1 VVGGNFHPVVQSFSM
16 PRHDPGS
23 LRRASLIARLIG
35 AIVGLL
41 AGVFYGLYVVPN
53 SNGRFNDVAVAGA
66 VVLAAGGVGMVV
78 GFLGGPRV
86 SVQPYLWFEDAL
98 SSAAPAELVGGGA
111 GLVIALL
118 VGALVTVLLSGVP
131 NGIGYAIA
139 LAFTGV
145 LVYLFVSIGMQR
157 RTDLMSLVGQ
167 MGGKRF
173 AGTAGAAA
181 DGPPPRDGA
190 PVVIDTSVLIDG
202 RILDVARTGFLPGRL
217 VLPGFVLEELQRVAD
232 SGDPLRR
239 AKGRR
244 GLTVL
249 EGLKESPD
257 VVCEIVVDDTPS
269 TADVDIRLIR
279 LARQREAAIMTND
292 YNLNRIAQIEGVR
305 VLNLNN
311 LANALKPIVS
321 TGETMEVTIVKEGKE
336 LHQGVGYL
344 DDGTMVVVENG
355 RRFLDTAVTAT
366 VTSVLQ
372 TPAGRMI
379 FALAPVTGD
388 ERRARPSRVIS
399 GGAARSASRVA
410 KR

>member
-1 VVGGNFHPVVQSFSM
+1 M
-16 PRHDPGS
+16 PRHDPLS
-23 LRRASLIARLIG
+23 LRRANRIARLIG
-35 AIVGLL
+35 AIIGLL
-41 AGVFYGLYVVPN
+41 AGVFYGLYLVPN
-53 SNGRFNDVAVAGA
+53 SNGRFNDVAVASA
-66 VVLAAGGVGMVV
+66 VILAAGGVGMVC
-78 GFLGGPRV
+78 GFLAGPRIT
-86 SVQPYLWFEDAL
+86 VQPYLWFEEAL
-98 SSAAPAELVGGGA
+98 STATPAELLGGGA
-111 GLVIALL
+111 GLVVALF

-145 LVYLFVSIGMQR
+145 LIYLFVSIGMKR
-157 RTDLMSLVGQ
+157 RSELLSMVGQ
-167 MGGKRF
+167 LGGPRAVA
-173 AGTAGAAA
+173 AGDDA
-181 DGPPPRDGA
+181 PPPRDGA
-190 PVVIDTSVLIDG
+190 PVVVDTSVLIDG

-217 VLPGFVLEELQRVAD
+217 VIPDFVLEELQRVAD
-232 SGDPLRR
+232 SGDPIRR

-244 GLTVL
+244 GLTVV

-257 VVCEIVVDDTPS
+257 VVCEIVVDDRAPA
-269 TADVDIRLIR
+269 ADVDIRLVK
-279 LARQREAAIMTND
+279 LARLRQAAMMTND

-305 VLNLNN
+305 VLNLND

-355 RRFLDTAVTAT
+355 RHFLDTTVTAT

-379 FALAPVTGD
+379 FALMPVNGD

-399 GGAARSASRVA
+399 GTRRSAPRIA
-410 KR
+410 KS